1 MLPKTFVMAAP
12 SIRIRV
18 GSLIDRTAS
27 TVTPSLASTS
37 WRAPAGW
44 TSASHSAGV
53 SRAHANLTGLR
64 IGNLLERLDVHTAA
78 RVLELS
84 EVGACLGLA
93 HVGPVD
99 LSAQSAGDQHG
110 LVLLV

>member
-37 WRAPAGW
+37 CSARAGW
-44 TSASHSAGV
+44 TSASHSAGI
-53 SRAHANLTGLR
+53 SSAHANLTGLR
-64 IGNLLERLDVHTAA
+64 IGNLLESLDVHTAA

-84 EVGACLGLA
+84 EIGTRLGLTHVGA
-93 HVGPVD
+93 VD
-99 LSAQSAGDQHG
+99 LPAQSAGDQHR
-110 LVLLV
+110 